1 MTWLFSCGFPFA
13 ALITENERKQMK
25 PANKIRNLRRNLTAA
40 MILFAI
46 LSPTIS
52 AQTFNLLSVKTGD
65 KVSQSRLFFVD
76 SEKVINT
83 YDVNAPASPVQKI
96 SDSILTVGA
105 VHNAM
110 SSNHST
116 HNDMPWSYSL
126 EQNFP
131 NPFNPSTTIRYAVS
145 NNAKVSIL
153 LHDMTGKEISTL
165 VSENKSAGSYDLR
178 WNGTSSD
185 GHKLSSGTYFYTMVV
200 ENENGLV
207 HKETRKMSMVK

>member
-1 MTWLFSCGFPFA
+1 MRFCLAVVMWLSLCNSYYREREKANENCKQNTKPEKKSYSGNDPFH
-13 ALITENERKQMK
+13 NS
-25 PANKIRNLRRNLTAA
+25 
-40 MILFAI
+40 F
-46 LSPTIS
+46 
-52 AQTFNLLSVKTGD
+52 SVKTGD
-65 KVSQSRLFFVD
+65 KVAQSRLFFVD

-83 YDVNAPASPVQKI
+83 YDVNAPASPVQKF
-96 SDSILTVGA
+96 SDSMMTVGA
-105 VHNAM
+105 VHYAV
-110 SSNHST
+110 SSKQSKQY
-116 HNDMPWSYSL
+116 DMPSSYSL

-131 NPFNPSTTIRYAVS
+131 NPFNPSTTIRYTVS

-185 GHKLSSGTYFYTMVV
+185 GRKLASGTYFYTMVV
-200 ENENGLV
+200 EDENGLL